1 MYAGA
6 TRISCTW
13 PHPTTACAA
22 FSKESRMKFANANKL
37 HRKSVGTWGTRPG
50 VKVLWLEWVLTQTRK
65 GWVSMEDDPA
75 CPGSPSE
82 RRRCGTRSA
91 PQPENGPG
99 DESCAGIGHTS
110 ENLNRDSVHNLFCF
124 YGCAA
129 ACLLNRWR
137 EISGQN
143 SINSAPI
150 APSAV
155 TVRAPSTVCPSP
167 RSAAG

>member
-1 MYAGA
+1 
-6 TRISCTW
+6 
-13 PHPTTACAA
+13 
-22 FSKESRMKFANANKL
+22 MKFANANKL

-65 GWVSMEDDPA
+65 GWVSMEDDPPA
-75 CPGSPSE
+75 PA
-82 RRRCGTRSA
+82 RRRSA
-91 PQPENGPG
+91 VGAAPALPPQPENGPG
-99 DESCAGIGHTS
+99 DESCDGIGHTS